1 MAGPGRGPER
11 SDSRDEDMPHTPPS
25 AAEARRLLASRKI
38 EKVVVLGA
46 NGTMGYGSAALFTQA
61 VPEVTFLARTKAK
74 AEEGLGAAIKQV
86 RSPTVANGA
95 KIGSYDADL
104 EAAVAEA
111 DLVFEALTED
121 FAVKREMFDKVEKH
135 RRDDSIVAT
144 VTSGLSINQLCE
156 GRSESFRRHFLGLH
170 FFNPP
175 NVIVGTELIAGD
187 DTDPEVVDFVEAFS
201 RIRLGR
207 EMIRT
212 ADTPAF
218 AGNRVGFKVLNES
231 AQLAEE
237 LGPVLVD
244 RLVGPYTGRALTPLA
259 TIDLVGWDIHGAI
272 VENVYDNTDDEAHE
286 ANKLPAY
293 MAALMEKGVLGNK
306 TGRGFFYRDEDK
318 KQHVLDPG
326 TGSYRPVSEVVLP
339 DLSYID
345 DVSALYREG
354 RYREGMQVF
363 LAAEGD
369 EAAIARKVV
378 AGYVSYAFHRVGE
391 VTETIDGI
399 DRIMGMGF
407 NWAPPSVL
415 VDTMGG
421 AAEAVGMIEKAGV
434 PVPPALE
441 EAARTGKPERFFDH
455 PRINTGRFFVAG

>member
-1 MAGPGRGPER
+1 M
-11 SDSRDEDMPHTPPS
+11 SNTPPS
-25 AAEARRLLASRKI
+25 AADVRRLLASRKI

-74 AEEGLGAAIKQV
+74 AEEGLGAAVKQV
-86 RSPTVANGA
+86 RSPTVASRSHV
-95 KIGSYDADL
+95 GSYDEDL
-104 EAAVAEA
+104 ESAVGSA

-121 FAVKREMFDKVEKH
+121 FAVKKEMFDKVEKF

-144 VTSGLSINQLCE
+144 VTSGLSINALCE
-156 GRSESFRRHFLGLH
+156 GRSESFRRNFLGLH

-175 NVIVGTELIAGD
+175 NVIVGTELIAGNE
-187 DTDPEVVDFVEAFS
+187 TDPEVLDFVEAFS
-201 RIRLGR
+201 RVRLGR

-218 AGNRVGFKVLNES
+218 AGNRVGFKVLNEA

-259 TIDLVGWDIHGAI
+259 TIDLVGWDIHRAI
-272 VENVYDNTDDEAHE
+272 VDNVYENTKDEAHE
-286 ANKLPAY
+286 TNKLPAY
-293 MAALMEKGVLGNK
+293 MDHLMERGILGNK
-306 TGRGFFYRDEDK
+306 TGRGFFFRDDDK
-318 KQHVLDPG
+318 KQHVLDPK
-326 TGSYRPVSEVVLP
+326 TGDYRPAAEVALP
-339 DLSYID
+339 DLSYIE
-345 DVSALYREG
+345 DVSKLYAEG
-354 RYREGMQVF
+354 RYEEGMQIF
-363 LAAEGD
+363 LGAEGD
-369 EAAIARKVV
+369 EAAMARKVV

-421 AAEAVGMIEKAGV
+421 AAAAIEMISKAGL

-441 EAARTGKPERFFDH
+441 EAAKAGTKRLFQND
-455 PRINTGRFFVAG
+455 RINVGRFFVAG